1 MEQQAASGHP
11 ACRHCGSPET
21 HGHGSTRGKRRWQ
34 CRTCG
39 RSFGVT
45 TGTPLAKLKTDN
57 SPAANPEIART
68 LVVVLPRGSLRAA
81 EAVTGHK
88 YETISGWVR
97 RAGAHAEALTEV
109 LVRDLHLSA
118 VEVDE
123 FWSFVRTKGGAARTR
138 RRSRA
143 NAGAALPQTERAV
156 S

>member
-1 MEQQAASGHP
+1 MEQVESRHP
-11 ACRHCGSPET
+11 ACRHCGSAET

-34 CRTCG
+34 CRSCG

-45 TGTPLAKLKTDN
+45 TGTPLAKLKTDVT
-57 SPAANPEIART
+57 EIART
-68 LVVVLPRGSLRAA
+68 LLVVLHRGSLRAA
-81 EAVTGHK
+81 EEVTGHK

-123 FWSFVRTKGGAARTR
+123 FWSFVQAKGGAVRRPRRTEASAGGVSPKTAR
-138 RRSRA
+138 
-143 NAGAALPQTERAV
+143 AG